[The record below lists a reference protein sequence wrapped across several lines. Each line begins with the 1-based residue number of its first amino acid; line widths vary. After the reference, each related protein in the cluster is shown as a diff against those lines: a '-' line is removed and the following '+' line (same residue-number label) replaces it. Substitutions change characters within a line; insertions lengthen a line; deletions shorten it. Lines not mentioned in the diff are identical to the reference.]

1 MVDIN
6 IGNGQGITQAIRDK
20 IGAANIKNKDAA
32 TWQKVVAEVN
42 SAQNSKSIFK
52 SGDNYTTDST
62 KLNEKSTYQSNFV
75 VDQGTVTI
83 DDSVWSK
90 IQNLLTGGNETT
102 KAAAETKQ
110 KTLRETANENTIGDL
125 KLTKEPVAPDM
136 SLKPNIGHIDVAPQ
150 ATGKQLN
157 RMVNG
162 QKQAIEI
169 SHDKD
174 GNKVRYAV
182 NDDGTRG
189 EQLVTV
195 TTAGKNTYVTKSEFD
210 KTVKSALQLGEN
222 DEIPKGLNAEY
233 VSIGGEATLVFKG
246 KDGHVMTGSEV
257 KKFMTDYKKDLY
269 DRTAH
274 GSGEYAGKSIKDI
287 TNEVVSKMD
296 YSKLDPS
303 FMETALKQDGVQL
316 NYGGQKYTVQQGNLV
331 DAQGNKFSVQNNKL
345 VPVKTQDALNKA
357 NPEKLAD
364 TADLSYS
371 AKTELTIDGKK
382 YSVEKDG
389 TLVDAQGNK
398 YDVKDG
404 KPVQKENDKA
414 ALADVDFTK
423 PENVELLSTFYHPNA
438 QLNFGGT
445 MYTVQQDKTLVDAQG
460 NKYKLENNKPVP
472 IKTSQEPVQTYGK
485 HGNLNVDNDNS
496 GGPFIKNGRLDLE

>member
-42 SAQNSKSIFK
+42 NAQNSKSIFK

-75 VDQGTVTI
+75 VDKGTVTI

-110 KTLRETANENTIGDL
+110 KTLSETANENTIGDL
-125 KLTKEPVAPDM
+125 NLTKEPVDPGM
-136 SLKPNIGHIDVAPQ
+136 FEKPNIAHVDVNPQ
-150 ATGKQLN
+150 PTENLATGKQLT

-162 QKQAIEI
+162 EKKTIEI

-189 EQLVTV
+189 EELVTL
-195 TTAGKNTYVTKSEFD
+195 TTTGKNTYQTKSELD
-210 KTVKSALQLGEN
+210 KTVRSSLGLKDGQN
-222 DEIPKGLNAEY
+222 LPDNLKPFY
-233 VSIGGEATLVFKG
+233 VEIGGSPQLMFKSDNGTLTPKQAAAYC
-246 KDGHVMTGSEV
+246 KQHI
-257 KKFMTDYKKDLY
+257 
-269 DRTAH
+269 AQ

-296 YSKLDPS
+296 YSKLDPN

-316 NYGGQKYTVQQGNLV
+316 NYGGQKYTVHQGNLV

-345 VPVKTQDALNKA
+345 VPVKT
-357 NPEKLAD
+357 
-364 TADLSYS
+364 
-371 AKTELTIDGKK
+371 
-382 YSVEKDG
+382 
-389 TLVDAQGNK
+389 
-398 YDVKDG
+398 
-404 KPVQKENDKA
+404 
-414 ALADVDFTK
+414 
-423 PENVELLSTFYHPNA
+423 
-438 QLNFGGT
+438 
-445 MYTVQQDKTLVDAQG
+445 
-460 NKYKLENNKPVP
+460 
-472 IKTSQEPVQTYGK
+472 SQEPVQTYGK
-485 HGNLNVDNDNS
+485 HGNLNVDNDSS
-496 GGPFIKNGRLDLE
+496 GGPFIKSGRLD

>member
-42 SAQNSKSIFK
+42 NAQNSKSIFK

-90 IQNLLTGGNETT
+90 IQTLLTGGNETT

-125 KLTKEPVAPDM
+125 NLTKEPVDPDT

-169 SHDKD
+169 LHDKD

-257 KKFMTDYKKDLY
+257 KNFMTDYKQDLY

-296 YSKLDPS
+296 YSKLSPS
-303 FMETALKQDGVQL
+303 FMEAALKQDGVQL

-331 DAQGNKFSVQNNKL
+331 DAQGNK
-345 VPVKTQDALNKA
+345 
-357 NPEKLAD
+357 
-364 TADLSYS
+364 
-371 AKTELTIDGKK
+371 
-382 YSVEKDG
+382 
-389 TLVDAQGNK
+389 

-404 KPVQKENDKA
+404 KPVQKENDKP
-414 ALADVDFTK
+414 ALADVDFTN

-472 IKTSQEPVQTYGK
+472 VKTSQEPVQTYGK
-485 HGNLNVDNDNS
+485 HGNLNVDNDSS
-496 GGPFIKNGRLDLE
+496 GGPFIKSRILDFE

>member
-20 IGAANIKNKDAA
+20 IGAANIKNKDVA

-75 VDQGTVTI
+75 VDKGTVTI

-110 KTLRETANENTIGDL
+110 KTLSETANENTIGDL
-125 KLTKEPVAPDM
+125 NLTKEPVDPGM
-136 SLKPNIGHIDVAPQ
+136 FEKPNIAHVDVNPQ
-150 ATGKQLN
+150 PTENLATGKQLT

-162 QKQAIEI
+162 EKKTIEI

-182 NDDGTRG
+182 NGDGTRG
-189 EQLVTV
+189 EELVTL
-195 TTAGKNTYVTKSEFD
+195 TTTGKNTYQTKSELD
-210 KTVKSALQLGEN
+210 KTVRSSLGLKDGQN
-222 DEIPKGLNAEY
+222 LPDNLKPFY
-233 VSIGGEATLVFKG
+233 VEIGGSPQLMFKSDNGTLTPKQAAAYC
-246 KDGHVMTGSEV
+246 KQHI
-257 KKFMTDYKKDLY
+257 
-269 DRTAH
+269 AQ

-296 YSKLDPS
+296 YSKLSPN
-303 FMETALKQDGVQL
+303 FMEAALKQDGVQL
-316 NYGGQKYTVQQGNLV
+316 NYGGQKYTVHQGNLV

-345 VPVKTQDALNKA
+345 VPVKT
-357 NPEKLAD
+357 
-364 TADLSYS
+364 
-371 AKTELTIDGKK
+371 
-382 YSVEKDG
+382 
-389 TLVDAQGNK
+389 
-398 YDVKDG
+398 
-404 KPVQKENDKA
+404 
-414 ALADVDFTK
+414 
-423 PENVELLSTFYHPNA
+423 
-438 QLNFGGT
+438 
-445 MYTVQQDKTLVDAQG
+445 
-460 NKYKLENNKPVP
+460 
-472 IKTSQEPVQTYGK
+472 SQEPVQTYGK
-485 HGNLNVDNDNS
+485 HGNLNVDNDGS
-496 GGPFIKNGRLDLE
+496 SGPFIKRGILDFE

>member
-42 SAQNSKSIFK
+42 NAQNSKSIFK

-169 SHDKD
+169 LHDKD

-257 KKFMTDYKKDLY
+257 KKFMTDYKQDLY

-296 YSKLDPS
+296 YSKLSPN
-303 FMETALKQDGVQL
+303 FMEAALKQDGVQL
-316 NYGGQKYTVQQGNLV
+316 NYGGQKYTVQQGN
-331 DAQGNKFSVQNNKL
+331 
-345 VPVKTQDALNKA
+345 
-357 NPEKLAD
+357 
-364 TADLSYS
+364 
-371 AKTELTIDGKK
+371 
-382 YSVEKDG
+382 
-389 TLVDAQGNK
+389 LVDAQGNK

-485 HGNLNVDNDNS
+485 HGNLNVDNDSS
-496 GGPFIKNGRLDLE
+496 GGPFIKSGRLDFE

>member
-1 MVDIN
+1 MAEIN
-6 IGNGQGITQAIRDK
+6 IRNGQGITQAIRDK

-42 SAQNSKSIFK
+42 NAQNSKSIFK

-90 IQNLLTGGNETT
+90 IQTLLTGGNETT

-110 KTLRETANENTIGDL
+110 KTLSETANENTIGDL
-125 KLTKEPVAPDM
+125 NLTKEPVDPGM
-136 SLKPNIGHIDVAPQ
+136 FEKPNIAHVDVNPQ
-150 ATGKQLN
+150 PTENLATGKQLT

-162 QKQAIEI
+162 EKKTIEI

-189 EQLVTV
+189 EELVTL
-195 TTAGKNTYVTKSEFD
+195 TTTGKNTYQTKSELD
-210 KTVKSALQLGEN
+210 KTVRSSLGLKDGQN
-222 DEIPKGLNAEY
+222 LPDNLKPFY
-233 VSIGGEATLVFKG
+233 VEIGGSPQLMFKSDNGTLTPEQAAAYCKQHIAQG
-246 KDGHVMTGSEV
+246 
-257 KKFMTDYKKDLY
+257 
-269 DRTAH
+269 A
-274 GSGEYAGKSIKDI
+274 GEYAGKSIKDI

-296 YSKLDPS
+296 YSKLSPS
-303 FMETALKQDGVQL
+303 FMDTALKQDGVQL

-345 VPVKTQDALNKA
+345 VPVKT
-357 NPEKLAD
+357 
-364 TADLSYS
+364 
-371 AKTELTIDGKK
+371 
-382 YSVEKDG
+382 
-389 TLVDAQGNK
+389 
-398 YDVKDG
+398 
-404 KPVQKENDKA
+404 
-414 ALADVDFTK
+414 
-423 PENVELLSTFYHPNA
+423 
-438 QLNFGGT
+438 
-445 MYTVQQDKTLVDAQG
+445 
-460 NKYKLENNKPVP
+460 
-472 IKTSQEPVQTYGK
+472 SQEPVQTYGK
-485 HGNLNVDNDNS
+485 HGNLNVDNDSS

>member
-1 MVDIN
+1 MAEIN

-42 SAQNSKSIFK
+42 NAQNSKSIFK

-75 VDQGTVTI
+75 VDKGTVTI
-83 DDSVWSK
+83 DDSVWAK

-125 KLTKEPVAPDM
+125 NLTKEPVDPGM
-136 SLKPNIGHIDVAPQ
+136 FEKPNIAHVDVNPQ
-150 ATGKQLN
+150 PTENLATGKQLT

-162 QKQAIEI
+162 EKKTIEI

-189 EQLVTV
+189 EELVTL
-195 TTAGKNTYVTKSEFD
+195 TTTGKNTYQTKSELD
-210 KTVKSALQLGEN
+210 KIVRSSLGLKDGQN
-222 DEIPKGLNAEY
+222 LPDNLKPFY
-233 VSIGGEATLVFKG
+233 VEIGGSPQLMFKSDNGTLTPKQAAAYC
-246 KDGHVMTGSEV
+246 KQHI
-257 KKFMTDYKKDLY
+257 
-269 DRTAH
+269 AH

-296 YSKLDPS
+296 YSKLDPN
-303 FMETALKQDGVQL
+303 FMDTALKQDGVQL
-316 NYGGQKYTVQQGNLV
+316 NYGGQKYTVHQGNLV

-345 VPVKTQDALNKA
+345 VPVKT
-357 NPEKLAD
+357 
-364 TADLSYS
+364 
-371 AKTELTIDGKK
+371 
-382 YSVEKDG
+382 
-389 TLVDAQGNK
+389 
-398 YDVKDG
+398 
-404 KPVQKENDKA
+404 
-414 ALADVDFTK
+414 
-423 PENVELLSTFYHPNA
+423 
-438 QLNFGGT
+438 
-445 MYTVQQDKTLVDAQG
+445 
-460 NKYKLENNKPVP
+460 
-472 IKTSQEPVQTYGK
+472 SQEPVQTYGK
-485 HGNLNVDNDNS
+485 HGNLNVDNDSS
-496 GGPFIKNGRLDLE
+496 GGPFIKSGRLDLE

>member
-1 MVDIN
+1 M
-6 IGNGQGITQAIRDK
+6 
-20 IGAANIKNKDAA
+20 
-32 TWQKVVAEVN
+32 
-42 SAQNSKSIFK
+42 
-52 SGDNYTTDST
+52 
-62 KLNEKSTYQSNFV
+62 
-75 VDQGTVTI
+75 
-83 DDSVWSK
+83 
-90 IQNLLTGGNETT
+90 
-102 KAAAETKQ
+102 
-110 KTLRETANENTIGDL
+110 
-125 KLTKEPVAPDM
+125 
-136 SLKPNIGHIDVAPQ
+136 KPNIGHIDIAPQ

-257 KKFMTDYKKDLY
+257 KKFMTDYKQDLY

-287 TNEVVSKMD
+287 TNEVVSKID

-331 DAQGNKFSVQNNKL
+331 DAQGNK
-345 VPVKTQDALNKA
+345 
-357 NPEKLAD
+357 
-364 TADLSYS
+364 
-371 AKTELTIDGKK
+371 
-382 YSVEKDG
+382 
-389 TLVDAQGNK
+389 

-414 ALADVDFTK
+414 ALADVDFTN

-485 HGNLNVDNDNS
+485 HGNLNVDNDSS
-496 GGPFIKNGRLDLE
+496 GGPFIKSGRLDFE

>member
-1 MVDIN
+1 MAEIN

-42 SAQNSKSIFK
+42 NAQNSKSIFK

-75 VDQGTVTI
+75 VDKGTVTI
-83 DDSVWSK
+83 DDSVWAK

-125 KLTKEPVAPDM
+125 KLTKEAVDM

-169 SHDKD
+169 LHDKD

-257 KKFMTDYKKDLY
+257 KRFMTDYKQDLY

-303 FMETALKQDGVQL
+303 FMVAALKQDGVQL
-316 NYGGQKYTVQQGNLV
+316 NYGGQKYTVHQGNLV

-345 VPVKTQDALNKA
+345 VPVKT
-357 NPEKLAD
+357 
-364 TADLSYS
+364 
-371 AKTELTIDGKK
+371 
-382 YSVEKDG
+382 
-389 TLVDAQGNK
+389 
-398 YDVKDG
+398 
-404 KPVQKENDKA
+404 
-414 ALADVDFTK
+414 
-423 PENVELLSTFYHPNA
+423 
-438 QLNFGGT
+438 
-445 MYTVQQDKTLVDAQG
+445 
-460 NKYKLENNKPVP
+460 
-472 IKTSQEPVQTYGK
+472 SQEPVQTYGK
-485 HGNLNVDNDNS
+485 HGNLNVDNDSS
-496 GGPFIKNGRLDLE
+496 GGPFIKSGRLD

>member
-169 SHDKD
+169 LHDKD

-257 KKFMTDYKKDLY
+257 KRFMTDYKQDLY

-296 YSKLDPS
+296 YSKLDPN
-303 FMETALKQDGVQL
+303 FMAAALKQDGVQL
-316 NYGGQKYTVQQGNLV
+316 NYGGQKYTVQQGN
-331 DAQGNKFSVQNNKL
+331 
-345 VPVKTQDALNKA
+345 
-357 NPEKLAD
+357 
-364 TADLSYS
+364 
-371 AKTELTIDGKK
+371 
-382 YSVEKDG
+382 
-389 TLVDAQGNK
+389 LVDAQGNK

-485 HGNLNVDNDNS
+485 HGNLNVDNDSS
-496 GGPFIKNGRLDLE
+496 GGPFIKSGRLDFEE

>member
-1 MVDIN
+1 MTEIN

-42 SAQNSKSIFK
+42 NAQNSKSIFK

-75 VDQGTVTI
+75 VDKGTVTI

-125 KLTKEPVAPDM
+125 NLTKEPVAPDM

-169 SHDKD
+169 LHDKD

-257 KKFMTDYKKDLY
+257 KKFMTDYKQDLY

-296 YSKLDPS
+296 YSKLSPN
-303 FMETALKQDGVQL
+303 FMEAALKQDGVQL

-331 DAQGNKFSVQNNKL
+331 DAQGNKYV
-345 VPVKTQDALNKA
+345 
-357 NPEKLAD
+357 
-364 TADLSYS
+364 
-371 AKTELTIDGKK
+371 
-382 YSVEKDG
+382 
-389 TLVDAQGNK
+389 
-398 YDVKDG
+398 VKDG

-414 ALADVDFTK
+414 ALADVDFTN

-485 HGNLNVDNDNS
+485 HGNLNVDNDSS
-496 GGPFIKNGRLDLE
+496 GGPFIKSGRLDFE

>member
-1 MVDIN
+1 MAEIN

-42 SAQNSKSIFK
+42 NAQNSKSIFK

-75 VDQGTVTI
+75 VDKGTVTI
-83 DDSVWSK
+83 DDSVWAK

-102 KAAAETKQ
+102 KAEAETKQ

-169 SHDKD
+169 LHDKD

-257 KKFMTDYKKDLY
+257 KKFMTDYKQDLY

-296 YSKLDPS
+296 YSKLSPN
-303 FMETALKQDGVQL
+303 FMEAALKQDGVQL
-316 NYGGQKYTVQQGNLV
+316 NYGGQKYTVHQGN
-331 DAQGNKFSVQNNKL
+331 
-345 VPVKTQDALNKA
+345 
-357 NPEKLAD
+357 
-364 TADLSYS
+364 
-371 AKTELTIDGKK
+371 
-382 YSVEKDG
+382 
-389 TLVDAQGNK
+389 LVDAQGNK

-485 HGNLNVDNDNS
+485 HGNLNVDNDSS
-496 GGPFIKNGRLDLE
+496 GGPFIKRGILDFEE

>member
-90 IQNLLTGGNETT
+90 IQTLLTGGNETT

-125 KLTKEPVAPDM
+125 NLTKEPVAPDT

-169 SHDKD
+169 LHDKD

-222 DEIPKGLNAEY
+222 DEIPKGLNPEY

-257 KKFMTDYKKDLY
+257 KKFMTDYKQDLY

-296 YSKLDPS
+296 YSKLSPS
-303 FMETALKQDGVQL
+303 FMEAALKQDGVQL

-331 DAQGNKFSVQNNKL
+331 DAQGNK
-345 VPVKTQDALNKA
+345 
-357 NPEKLAD
+357 
-364 TADLSYS
+364 
-371 AKTELTIDGKK
+371 
-382 YSVEKDG
+382 
-389 TLVDAQGNK
+389 

-414 ALADVDFTK
+414 PLADVDFTN

-472 IKTSQEPVQTYGK
+472 VKTSQEPVQTYGK
-485 HGNLNVDNDNS
+485 HGNLNVDNDSS
-496 GGPFIKNGRLDLE
+496 GGPFIKSRILDFE

>member
-1 MVDIN
+1 MAEIN

-75 VDQGTVTI
+75 VDKGTVTI
-83 DDSVWSK
+83 DDSVWAK

-102 KAAAETKQ
+102 KAEAETKQ

-125 KLTKEPVAPDM
+125 KLTKEAVAPDM

-169 SHDKD
+169 LHDKD

-257 KKFMTDYKKDLY
+257 KKFMTDYKQDLY

-296 YSKLDPS
+296 YSKLDPN
-303 FMETALKQDGVQL
+303 FMEAALKQDGVQL

-331 DAQGNKFSVQNNKL
+331 DAQGNK
-345 VPVKTQDALNKA
+345 
-357 NPEKLAD
+357 
-364 TADLSYS
+364 
-371 AKTELTIDGKK
+371 
-382 YSVEKDG
+382 
-389 TLVDAQGNK
+389 

-404 KPVQKENDKA
+404 KLVQKENDKA

-472 IKTSQEPVQTYGK
+472 IKTSQGPVQTYGK
-485 HGNLNVDNDNS
+485 HGNLNVDNDSS
-496 GGPFIKNGRLDLE
+496 GGPFIKSGRLDFE

>member
-1 MVDIN
+1 MAEIN

-42 SAQNSKSIFK
+42 NAQNSKSIFK

-125 KLTKEPVAPDM
+125 NLTKEPVAPDM
-136 SLKPNIGHIDVAPQ
+136 SLKPNIGHIDIAPQ

-169 SHDKD
+169 LHDKD

-257 KKFMTDYKKDLY
+257 KKFMTDYKQDLY

-296 YSKLDPS
+296 YSKLSPN
-303 FMETALKQDGVQL
+303 FMEAALKQDGVQL

-331 DAQGNKFSVQNNKL
+331 DAQGNK
-345 VPVKTQDALNKA
+345 
-357 NPEKLAD
+357 
-364 TADLSYS
+364 
-371 AKTELTIDGKK
+371 
-382 YSVEKDG
+382 
-389 TLVDAQGNK
+389 

-404 KPVQKENDKA
+404 KLVQKENDKA

-423 PENVELLSTFYHPNA
+423 SENVELLSTFYHPNA

-445 MYTVQQDKTLVDAQG
+445 MYTVQQDKTLVDGQG

-485 HGNLNVDNDNS
+485 HGNLNVDNDSS
-496 GGPFIKNGRLDLE
+496 GGPFIKSGRLDFE

>member
-1 MVDIN
+1 MAEIN

-75 VDQGTVTI
+75 VDKGTVTI
-83 DDSVWSK
+83 DDSVWAK

-125 KLTKEPVAPDM
+125 NLTKEPVDPGM
-136 SLKPNIGHIDVAPQ
+136 FEKPNIAHVDVNPQ
-150 ATGKQLN
+150 PTENLATGKQLT

-162 QKQAIEI
+162 EKKTIEI

-189 EQLVTV
+189 EELVTL
-195 TTAGKNTYVTKSEFD
+195 TTTGKNTYQTKSELD
-210 KTVKSALQLGEN
+210 KIVRSSLGLKDGQN
-222 DEIPKGLNAEY
+222 LPDNLKPFY
-233 VSIGGEATLVFKG
+233 VEIGGSPQLMFKSDNGTLTPKQAAAYC
-246 KDGHVMTGSEV
+246 KQHI
-257 KKFMTDYKKDLY
+257 
-269 DRTAH
+269 AQ

-296 YSKLDPS
+296 YSKLDPN

-316 NYGGQKYTVQQGNLV
+316 NYGGQKYTVHQGNLV

-345 VPVKTQDALNKA
+345 VPVKT
-357 NPEKLAD
+357 
-364 TADLSYS
+364 
-371 AKTELTIDGKK
+371 
-382 YSVEKDG
+382 
-389 TLVDAQGNK
+389 
-398 YDVKDG
+398 
-404 KPVQKENDKA
+404 
-414 ALADVDFTK
+414 
-423 PENVELLSTFYHPNA
+423 
-438 QLNFGGT
+438 
-445 MYTVQQDKTLVDAQG
+445 
-460 NKYKLENNKPVP
+460 
-472 IKTSQEPVQTYGK
+472 SQEPVQTYGK
-485 HGNLNVDNDNS
+485 HGNLNVDNDSS
-496 GGPFIKNGRLDLE
+496 GGPFIKSGRLDFE

>member
-90 IQNLLTGGNETT
+90 IQTLLTGGNETT

-125 KLTKEPVAPDM
+125 NLTKEPVAPDT

-169 SHDKD
+169 LHDKD

-222 DEIPKGLNAEY
+222 DEIPKGLNPEY

-257 KKFMTDYKKDLY
+257 KKFMTDYKQDLY

-296 YSKLDPS
+296 YSKLSPS
-303 FMETALKQDGVQL
+303 FMEAALKQDGVQL

-331 DAQGNKFSVQNNKL
+331 DAQGNK
-345 VPVKTQDALNKA
+345 
-357 NPEKLAD
+357 
-364 TADLSYS
+364 
-371 AKTELTIDGKK
+371 
-382 YSVEKDG
+382 
-389 TLVDAQGNK
+389 

-414 ALADVDFTK
+414 PLADVDFTN

-485 HGNLNVDNDNS
+485 HGNLNVDNDSS
-496 GGPFIKNGRLDLE
+496 GGPFIKSRILDFE

>member
-42 SAQNSKSIFK
+42 NAQNSKSIFK

-110 KTLRETANENTIGDL
+110 KTLSETANENTIGDL
-125 KLTKEPVAPDM
+125 NLTKEPVDPGM
-136 SLKPNIGHIDVAPQ
+136 FEKPNIAHVDVNPQ
-150 ATGKQLN
+150 PTENLATGKQLT

-162 QKQAIEI
+162 EKKTIEI

-182 NDDGTRG
+182 NGDGTRG
-189 EQLVTV
+189 EELVTL
-195 TTAGKNTYVTKSEFD
+195 TTTGKNTYQTKSELD
-210 KTVKSALQLGEN
+210 KTVRSSLGLKDGQN
-222 DEIPKGLNAEY
+222 LPDNLKPFY
-233 VSIGGEATLVFKG
+233 VEIGGSPQLMFKSDNGTLTPKQAAAYC
-246 KDGHVMTGSEV
+246 KQHI
-257 KKFMTDYKKDLY
+257 
-269 DRTAH
+269 AQ

-296 YSKLDPS
+296 YSKLSPN
-303 FMETALKQDGVQL
+303 FMEAALKQDGVQL
-316 NYGGQKYTVQQGNLV
+316 NYGGQKYTVHQGNLV

-345 VPVKTQDALNKA
+345 VPVKT
-357 NPEKLAD
+357 
-364 TADLSYS
+364 
-371 AKTELTIDGKK
+371 
-382 YSVEKDG
+382 
-389 TLVDAQGNK
+389 
-398 YDVKDG
+398 
-404 KPVQKENDKA
+404 
-414 ALADVDFTK
+414 
-423 PENVELLSTFYHPNA
+423 
-438 QLNFGGT
+438 
-445 MYTVQQDKTLVDAQG
+445 
-460 NKYKLENNKPVP
+460 
-472 IKTSQEPVQTYGK
+472 SQEPVQTYGK
-485 HGNLNVDNDNS
+485 HGNLNVDNDSS
-496 GGPFIKNGRLDLE
+496 GGPFIKRGILDFE

>member
-1 MVDIN
+1 MAEIN

-42 SAQNSKSIFK
+42 NAQNSKSIFK

-75 VDQGTVTI
+75 VDKGTVTI

-102 KAAAETKQ
+102 KTAAETKQ

-125 KLTKEPVAPDM
+125 NLTKEPVDPGM
-136 SLKPNIGHIDVAPQ
+136 FEKPNIAHVDVNPQ
-150 ATGKQLN
+150 PTENLATGKQLT

-162 QKQAIEI
+162 EKKTIEI

-182 NDDGTRG
+182 NGDGTRG
-189 EQLVTV
+189 EELVTL
-195 TTAGKNTYVTKSEFD
+195 TTTGKNTYQTKSELD
-210 KTVKSALQLGEN
+210 KTVRSSLGLKDGQN
-222 DEIPKGLNAEY
+222 LPDNLKPFY
-233 VSIGGEATLVFKG
+233 VEIGGSPQLMFKSDNGTLTPKQAAAYC
-246 KDGHVMTGSEV
+246 KQHI
-257 KKFMTDYKKDLY
+257 
-269 DRTAH
+269 AQ

-303 FMETALKQDGVQL
+303 FMKTALKQDGVQL
-316 NYGGQKYTVQQGNLV
+316 NYGGQKYTVHQGNLV

-345 VPVKTQDALNKA
+345 VPVKT
-357 NPEKLAD
+357 
-364 TADLSYS
+364 
-371 AKTELTIDGKK
+371 
-382 YSVEKDG
+382 
-389 TLVDAQGNK
+389 
-398 YDVKDG
+398 
-404 KPVQKENDKA
+404 
-414 ALADVDFTK
+414 
-423 PENVELLSTFYHPNA
+423 
-438 QLNFGGT
+438 
-445 MYTVQQDKTLVDAQG
+445 
-460 NKYKLENNKPVP
+460 
-472 IKTSQEPVQTYGK
+472 SQEPVQTYGK
-485 HGNLNVDNDNS
+485 HGNLNVDNDSS
-496 GGPFIKNGRLDLE
+496 GGPFIKSGRLDLE

>member
-1 MVDIN
+1 MAEIN

-75 VDQGTVTI
+75 VDKGTVTI
-83 DDSVWSK
+83 DDSVWEK

-102 KAAAETKQ
+102 KAEAETKQ

-125 KLTKEPVAPDM
+125 NLTKEPVAPDM

-169 SHDKD
+169 LHDKD

-257 KKFMTDYKKDLY
+257 KKFMTDYKQDLY

-296 YSKLDPS
+296 YSKLSPN
-303 FMETALKQDGVQL
+303 FMEAALKQDGVQL

-331 DAQGNKFSVQNNKL
+331 DAQGNKYV
-345 VPVKTQDALNKA
+345 
-357 NPEKLAD
+357 
-364 TADLSYS
+364 
-371 AKTELTIDGKK
+371 
-382 YSVEKDG
+382 
-389 TLVDAQGNK
+389 
-398 YDVKDG
+398 VKDG

-414 ALADVDFTK
+414 ALADVDFTN

-485 HGNLNVDNDNS
+485 HGNLNVDNDSS
-496 GGPFIKNGRLDLE
+496 GGPFIKSGRLDFE

>member
-1 MVDIN
+1 MAEIN

-42 SAQNSKSIFK
+42 NAQNSKSIFK

-75 VDQGTVTI
+75 VDKGTVTI

-110 KTLRETANENTIGDL
+110 KTLSETANENTIGDL
-125 KLTKEPVAPDM
+125 NLTKEPVDPGM
-136 SLKPNIGHIDVAPQ
+136 FEKPNIAHVDVNPQ
-150 ATGKQLN
+150 PTENLATGKQLT

-162 QKQAIEI
+162 EKKTIEI

-189 EQLVTV
+189 EELVTL
-195 TTAGKNTYVTKSEFD
+195 TTTGKNTYQTKSELD
-210 KTVKSALQLGEN
+210 KTVRSSLGLKDGQN
-222 DEIPKGLNAEY
+222 LPDNLKPFY
-233 VSIGGEATLVFKG
+233 VEIGGSPQLMFKSDNGTLTPKQAAAYC
-246 KDGHVMTGSEV
+246 KQHI
-257 KKFMTDYKKDLY
+257 
-269 DRTAH
+269 AQ

-345 VPVKTQDALNKA
+345 VPVKT
-357 NPEKLAD
+357 
-364 TADLSYS
+364 
-371 AKTELTIDGKK
+371 
-382 YSVEKDG
+382 
-389 TLVDAQGNK
+389 
-398 YDVKDG
+398 
-404 KPVQKENDKA
+404 
-414 ALADVDFTK
+414 
-423 PENVELLSTFYHPNA
+423 
-438 QLNFGGT
+438 
-445 MYTVQQDKTLVDAQG
+445 
-460 NKYKLENNKPVP
+460 
-472 IKTSQEPVQTYGK
+472 SQEPVQTYGK
-485 HGNLNVDNDNS
+485 HGNLNVDNDSS
-496 GGPFIKNGRLDLE
+496 GGPFIKSGRLDLE

>member
-75 VDQGTVTI
+75 VDKGTVTI

-110 KTLRETANENTIGDL
+110 KTLSETANENTIGDL
-125 KLTKEPVAPDM
+125 NLTKEPVDPGM
-136 SLKPNIGHIDVAPQ
+136 FEKPNIAHVDVNPQ
-150 ATGKQLN
+150 PTENLATGKQLT

-162 QKQAIEI
+162 EKKTIEI

-182 NDDGTRG
+182 NGDGTRG
-189 EQLVTV
+189 EELVTL
-195 TTAGKNTYVTKSEFD
+195 TTTGKNTYQTKSELD
-210 KTVKSALQLGEN
+210 KTVRSSLGLKDGQN
-222 DEIPKGLNAEY
+222 LPDNLKPFY
-233 VSIGGEATLVFKG
+233 VEIGGSPQLMFKSDNGTLTPKQAAAYC
-246 KDGHVMTGSEV
+246 KQHI
-257 KKFMTDYKKDLY
+257 
-269 DRTAH
+269 AQ

-296 YSKLDPS
+296 YSKLSPN
-303 FMETALKQDGVQL
+303 FMEAALKQDGVQL
-316 NYGGQKYTVQQGNLV
+316 NYGGQKYTVHQGNLV

-345 VPVKTQDALNKA
+345 VPVKT
-357 NPEKLAD
+357 
-364 TADLSYS
+364 
-371 AKTELTIDGKK
+371 
-382 YSVEKDG
+382 
-389 TLVDAQGNK
+389 
-398 YDVKDG
+398 
-404 KPVQKENDKA
+404 
-414 ALADVDFTK
+414 
-423 PENVELLSTFYHPNA
+423 
-438 QLNFGGT
+438 
-445 MYTVQQDKTLVDAQG
+445 
-460 NKYKLENNKPVP
+460 
-472 IKTSQEPVQTYGK
+472 SQEPVQTYGK
-485 HGNLNVDNDNS
+485 HGNLNVDNDSS
-496 GGPFIKNGRLDLE
+496 GGPFIKSGRLDFE

>member
-1 MVDIN
+1 MAEIN

-75 VDQGTVTI
+75 VDKGTVTI

-125 KLTKEPVAPDM
+125 KLTKEPVDPGM
-136 SLKPNIGHIDVAPQ
+136 FEKPNIAHVDVNPQ
-150 ATGKQLN
+150 PTENLATGKQLT

-162 QKQAIEI
+162 EKKTIEI

-189 EQLVTV
+189 EELVTL
-195 TTAGKNTYVTKSEFD
+195 TTTGKNTYQTKSELD
-210 KTVKSALQLGEN
+210 KTVRSSLGLKDGQN
-222 DEIPKGLNAEY
+222 LPDNLKPFY
-233 VSIGGEATLVFKG
+233 VEIGGSPQLMFKSDNGTLTPKQAAAYC
-246 KDGHVMTGSEV
+246 KQHI
-257 KKFMTDYKKDLY
+257 
-269 DRTAH
+269 AQ

-287 TNEVVSKMD
+287 TNDVVSKID
-296 YSKLDPS
+296 YSKLSPN
-303 FMETALKQDGVQL
+303 FMEAALKQDGVQL
-316 NYGGQKYTVQQGNLV
+316 NYGGQKYTVHQGNLV

-345 VPVKTQDALNKA
+345 VPVKT
-357 NPEKLAD
+357 
-364 TADLSYS
+364 
-371 AKTELTIDGKK
+371 
-382 YSVEKDG
+382 
-389 TLVDAQGNK
+389 
-398 YDVKDG
+398 
-404 KPVQKENDKA
+404 
-414 ALADVDFTK
+414 
-423 PENVELLSTFYHPNA
+423 
-438 QLNFGGT
+438 
-445 MYTVQQDKTLVDAQG
+445 
-460 NKYKLENNKPVP
+460 
-472 IKTSQEPVQTYGK
+472 SQEPVQTYGK
-485 HGNLNVDNDNS
+485 HGNLNVDNDSS
-496 GGPFIKNGRLDLE
+496 GGPFIKSGRLDFE

>member
-42 SAQNSKSIFK
+42 NAQNSKSIFK

-90 IQNLLTGGNETT
+90 IQNLLTGSSNETP

-110 KTLRETANENTIGDL
+110 KTLSETANENTIGDL
-125 KLTKEPVAPDM
+125 NLTKEPVDPGM
-136 SLKPNIGHIDVAPQ
+136 FEKPNIAHVDVNPQ
-150 ATGKQLN
+150 PTENLATGKQLT

-162 QKQAIEI
+162 EKKTIEI

-210 KTVKSALQLGEN
+210 KTVKSVLQLGEN

-257 KKFMTDYKKDLY
+257 KKFMTDYKQDLY

-287 TNEVVSKMD
+287 TNEVVSKID
-296 YSKLDPS
+296 YSKLSPS
-303 FMETALKQDGVQL
+303 FMEAALKQDGVQL
-316 NYGGQKYTVQQGNLV
+316 NYGGQKYTVQQGN
-331 DAQGNKFSVQNNKL
+331 
-345 VPVKTQDALNKA
+345 
-357 NPEKLAD
+357 
-364 TADLSYS
+364 
-371 AKTELTIDGKK
+371 
-382 YSVEKDG
+382 
-389 TLVDAQGNK
+389 
-398 YDVKDG
+398 
-404 KPVQKENDKA
+404 
-414 ALADVDFTK
+414 
-423 PENVELLSTFYHPNA
+423 
-438 QLNFGGT
+438 
-445 MYTVQQDKTLVDAQG
+445 LVDAQG

-485 HGNLNVDNDNS
+485 HGNLNVDNDSS

>member
-1 MVDIN
+1 MAEIN

-125 KLTKEPVAPDM
+125 NLTKEPVDPGM
-136 SLKPNIGHIDVAPQ
+136 FEKPNIAHVDVNPQ
-150 ATGKQLN
+150 PTENLATGKQLT

-162 QKQAIEI
+162 EKKTIEI

-182 NDDGTRG
+182 NGDGTRG
-189 EQLVTV
+189 EELVTL
-195 TTAGKNTYVTKSEFD
+195 TTTGKNTYQTKSELD
-210 KTVKSALQLGEN
+210 KTVRSSLGLKDGQN
-222 DEIPKGLNAEY
+222 LPDNLKPFY
-233 VSIGGEATLVFKG
+233 VEIGGSPQLMFKSDNGTLTPKQAAAYC
-246 KDGHVMTGSEV
+246 KQHI
-257 KKFMTDYKKDLY
+257 
-269 DRTAH
+269 AQ

-296 YSKLDPS
+296 YSKLSPN
-303 FMETALKQDGVQL
+303 FMEAALKQDGVQL
-316 NYGGQKYTVQQGNLV
+316 NYGGQKYTVHQGNLV

-345 VPVKTQDALNKA
+345 VPVKT
-357 NPEKLAD
+357 
-364 TADLSYS
+364 
-371 AKTELTIDGKK
+371 
-382 YSVEKDG
+382 
-389 TLVDAQGNK
+389 
-398 YDVKDG
+398 
-404 KPVQKENDKA
+404 
-414 ALADVDFTK
+414 
-423 PENVELLSTFYHPNA
+423 
-438 QLNFGGT
+438 
-445 MYTVQQDKTLVDAQG
+445 
-460 NKYKLENNKPVP
+460 
-472 IKTSQEPVQTYGK
+472 SQEPVQTYGK
-485 HGNLNVDNDNS
+485 HGNLNVDNDGS
-496 GGPFIKNGRLDLE
+496 SGPFIKRGILDFE

>member
-1 MVDIN
+1 MAEIN

-125 KLTKEPVAPDM
+125 NLTKEPVAPDM

-257 KKFMTDYKKDLY
+257 KKFMTDYKQDLY

-296 YSKLDPS
+296 YSKLSPN
-303 FMETALKQDGVQL
+303 FMEAALKQDGVQL

-331 DAQGNKFSVQNNKL
+331 DAQGNK
-345 VPVKTQDALNKA
+345 
-357 NPEKLAD
+357 
-364 TADLSYS
+364 
-371 AKTELTIDGKK
+371 
-382 YSVEKDG
+382 
-389 TLVDAQGNK
+389 

-404 KPVQKENDKA
+404 KLVQKENDKA

-423 PENVELLSTFYHPNA
+423 SENIELLSTFYHTNA

-485 HGNLNVDNDNS
+485 HGNLNVDNDSS

>member
-1 MVDIN
+1 MAEIN

-42 SAQNSKSIFK
+42 NAQNSKSIFK

-169 SHDKD
+169 LHDKD

-257 KKFMTDYKKDLY
+257 KRFMTDYKQDLY

-296 YSKLDPS
+296 YSKLSPS
-303 FMETALKQDGVQL
+303 FMEAALKQDGVQL

-331 DAQGNKFSVQNNKL
+331 DAQGNK
-345 VPVKTQDALNKA
+345 
-357 NPEKLAD
+357 
-364 TADLSYS
+364 
-371 AKTELTIDGKK
+371 
-382 YSVEKDG
+382 
-389 TLVDAQGNK
+389 

-404 KPVQKENDKA
+404 KPVQKENDKP
-414 ALADVDFTK
+414 ALADVDFTN

-472 IKTSQEPVQTYGK
+472 VKTSQEPVQTYGK
-485 HGNLNVDNDNS
+485 HGNLNVDNDSS
-496 GGPFIKNGRLDLE
+496 GGPFIKSGRLDLE

>member
-75 VDQGTVTI
+75 VDKGTVTI

-125 KLTKEPVAPDM
+125 NLTKEPVDPGM
-136 SLKPNIGHIDVAPQ
+136 FEKPNIAHVDVNPQ
-150 ATGKQLN
+150 PTENLATGKQLT

-162 QKQAIEI
+162 EKKTIEI

-189 EQLVTV
+189 EELVTL
-195 TTAGKNTYVTKSEFD
+195 TTTGKNTYQTKSELD
-210 KTVKSALQLGEN
+210 KTVRSSLGLKDGQN
-222 DEIPKGLNAEY
+222 LPDNLKPFY
-233 VSIGGEATLVFKG
+233 VEIGGSPQLMFKSDNGTLTPKQAAAYC
-246 KDGHVMTGSEV
+246 KQHI
-257 KKFMTDYKKDLY
+257 
-269 DRTAH
+269 AQ

-296 YSKLDPS
+296 YSKLDPN
-303 FMETALKQDGVQL
+303 FMETALKQNGVQL
-316 NYGGQKYTVQQGNLV
+316 NYGGQKYTVHQGNLV

-345 VPVKTQDALNKA
+345 VPVKT
-357 NPEKLAD
+357 
-364 TADLSYS
+364 
-371 AKTELTIDGKK
+371 
-382 YSVEKDG
+382 
-389 TLVDAQGNK
+389 
-398 YDVKDG
+398 
-404 KPVQKENDKA
+404 
-414 ALADVDFTK
+414 
-423 PENVELLSTFYHPNA
+423 
-438 QLNFGGT
+438 
-445 MYTVQQDKTLVDAQG
+445 
-460 NKYKLENNKPVP
+460 
-472 IKTSQEPVQTYGK
+472 SQEPVQTYGK
-485 HGNLNVDNDNS
+485 HGNLNVDNDSS
-496 GGPFIKNGRLDLE
+496 GGPFIKSGRLDFE

>member
-62 KLNEKSTYQSNFV
+62 KLNEKSTFQSNFV

-102 KAAAETKQ
+102 KALSAQPKDETIKDNN
-110 KTLRETANENTIGDL
+110 LPEVVVTANELKRTKTI
-125 KLTKEPVAPDM
+125 TNPADM
-136 SLKPNIGHIDVAPQ
+136 SLKPNIAHIDVAPQ

-162 QKQAIEI
+162 QKPAKAIEI
-169 SHDKD
+169 LHDKD

-210 KTVKSALQLGEN
+210 KTVKSVLQLGEN

-257 KKFMTDYKKDLY
+257 KKFMTDYKQDLY

-287 TNEVVSKMD
+287 TNDVVSKID
-296 YSKLDPS
+296 YSKLSPN
-303 FMETALKQDGVQL
+303 FMEAALKQDGVQL
-316 NYGGQKYTVQQGNLV
+316 NYGGQKYTVHQGNLV

-345 VPVKTQDALNKA
+345 VPVKT
-357 NPEKLAD
+357 
-364 TADLSYS
+364 
-371 AKTELTIDGKK
+371 
-382 YSVEKDG
+382 
-389 TLVDAQGNK
+389 
-398 YDVKDG
+398 
-404 KPVQKENDKA
+404 
-414 ALADVDFTK
+414 
-423 PENVELLSTFYHPNA
+423 
-438 QLNFGGT
+438 
-445 MYTVQQDKTLVDAQG
+445 
-460 NKYKLENNKPVP
+460 
-472 IKTSQEPVQTYGK
+472 SQEPVQTYGK
-485 HGNLNVDNDNS
+485 HGNLNVDNDSS
-496 GGPFIKNGRLDLE
+496 GGPFIKRGRLDFEE

>member
-42 SAQNSKSIFK
+42 NAQNSKSIFK

-75 VDQGTVTI
+75 VDKGTVTI

-110 KTLRETANENTIGDL
+110 KTLSETANENTIGDL
-125 KLTKEPVAPDM
+125 NLTKEPVDPGM
-136 SLKPNIGHIDVAPQ
+136 FEKPNIAHVDVNPQ
-150 ATGKQLN
+150 PTENLATGKQLT

-162 QKQAIEI
+162 EKKTIEI

-189 EQLVTV
+189 EELVTL
-195 TTAGKNTYVTKSEFD
+195 TTTGKNTYQTKSELD
-210 KTVKSALQLGEN
+210 KTVRSSLGLKDGQN
-222 DEIPKGLNAEY
+222 LPDNLKPFY
-233 VSIGGEATLVFKG
+233 VEIGGSPQLMFKSDNGTLTPKQAAAYC
-246 KDGHVMTGSEV
+246 KQHI
-257 KKFMTDYKKDLY
+257 
-269 DRTAH
+269 AQ

-296 YSKLDPS
+296 YSKLDPN
-303 FMETALKQDGVQL
+303 FMDTALKQDGVQL
-316 NYGGQKYTVQQGNLV
+316 NYGGQKYTVHQGNLV

-345 VPVKTQDALNKA
+345 VPVKT
-357 NPEKLAD
+357 
-364 TADLSYS
+364 
-371 AKTELTIDGKK
+371 
-382 YSVEKDG
+382 
-389 TLVDAQGNK
+389 
-398 YDVKDG
+398 
-404 KPVQKENDKA
+404 
-414 ALADVDFTK
+414 
-423 PENVELLSTFYHPNA
+423 
-438 QLNFGGT
+438 
-445 MYTVQQDKTLVDAQG
+445 
-460 NKYKLENNKPVP
+460 
-472 IKTSQEPVQTYGK
+472 SQEPVQTYGK
-485 HGNLNVDNDNS
+485 HGNLNVDNDSS
-496 GGPFIKNGRLDLE
+496 GGPFIKSGRLDLE

>member
-1 MVDIN
+1 MAEIN

-42 SAQNSKSIFK
+42 NAQNSKSIFK

-75 VDQGTVTI
+75 VDKGTVTI
-83 DDSVWSK
+83 DDSVWAK

-110 KTLRETANENTIGDL
+110 KTLSETANENTIGDL
-125 KLTKEPVAPDM
+125 NLTKEPVDPGM
-136 SLKPNIGHIDVAPQ
+136 FEKPNIAHVDVNPQ
-150 ATGKQLN
+150 PTENLATGKQLT

-162 QKQAIEI
+162 EKKTIEI

-189 EQLVTV
+189 EELVTL
-195 TTAGKNTYVTKSEFD
+195 TTTGKNTYQTKSELD
-210 KTVKSALQLGEN
+210 KTVRSSLGLKDGQN
-222 DEIPKGLNAEY
+222 LPDNLKPFY
-233 VSIGGEATLVFKG
+233 VEIGGSPQLMFKSDNGTLTPKQAAAYC
-246 KDGHVMTGSEV
+246 KQHI
-257 KKFMTDYKKDLY
+257 
-269 DRTAH
+269 AQ

-296 YSKLDPS
+296 YSKLSPS
-303 FMETALKQDGVQL
+303 FMEAALKQDGVQL

-345 VPVKTQDALNKA
+345 VPVKT
-357 NPEKLAD
+357 
-364 TADLSYS
+364 
-371 AKTELTIDGKK
+371 
-382 YSVEKDG
+382 
-389 TLVDAQGNK
+389 
-398 YDVKDG
+398 
-404 KPVQKENDKA
+404 
-414 ALADVDFTK
+414 
-423 PENVELLSTFYHPNA
+423 
-438 QLNFGGT
+438 
-445 MYTVQQDKTLVDAQG
+445 
-460 NKYKLENNKPVP
+460 
-472 IKTSQEPVQTYGK
+472 SQEPVQTYGK
-485 HGNLNVDNDNS
+485 HGNLNVDNDSS
-496 GGPFIKNGRLDLE
+496 GGPFIKSRILDFE

>member
-42 SAQNSKSIFK
+42 NAQNSKSIFK

-90 IQNLLTGGNETT
+90 IQNLLTGGNETIKDNNLKEVVVTADKLNKT
-102 KAAAETKQ
+102 K
-110 KTLRETANENTIGDL
+110 TI
-125 KLTKEPVAPDM
+125 TITNPPDM
-136 SLKPNIGHIDVAPQ
+136 SLKPNIGHIDIAPQ

-169 SHDKD
+169 LHDKD

-257 KKFMTDYKKDLY
+257 KKFMTDYKQDLY

-296 YSKLDPS
+296 YSKLSPS
-303 FMETALKQDGVQL
+303 FMEAALKQDGVQL
-316 NYGGQKYTVQQGNLV
+316 NYGGQKYTVHQGN
-331 DAQGNKFSVQNNKL
+331 
-345 VPVKTQDALNKA
+345 
-357 NPEKLAD
+357 
-364 TADLSYS
+364 
-371 AKTELTIDGKK
+371 
-382 YSVEKDG
+382 
-389 TLVDAQGNK
+389 LVDAQGNK

-414 ALADVDFTK
+414 ALADVDFTN

-485 HGNLNVDNDNS
+485 HGNLNVDNDSS
-496 GGPFIKNGRLDLE
+496 GGPFIKRGRLDFE

>member
-42 SAQNSKSIFK
+42 NAQNSKSIFK

-75 VDQGTVTI
+75 VDEGTVTI

-125 KLTKEPVAPDM
+125 NLTKEPVDPGM
-136 SLKPNIGHIDVAPQ
+136 FEKPNIAHVDVNPQ
-150 ATGKQLN
+150 PTENLATGKQLT

-162 QKQAIEI
+162 EKKTIEI

-257 KKFMTDYKKDLY
+257 KRFMTDYKQDLY

-296 YSKLDPS
+296 YSKLSPS
-303 FMETALKQDGVQL
+303 FMEAALKQDGVQL
-316 NYGGQKYTVQQGNLV
+316 NYGGQKYTVQEGN
-331 DAQGNKFSVQNNKL
+331 
-345 VPVKTQDALNKA
+345 
-357 NPEKLAD
+357 
-364 TADLSYS
+364 
-371 AKTELTIDGKK
+371 
-382 YSVEKDG
+382 
-389 TLVDAQGNK
+389 LVDAQGNK

-485 HGNLNVDNDNS
+485 HGNLNVDNDSS
-496 GGPFIKNGRLDLE
+496 GGPFIKSGRLDFEE

>member
-1 MVDIN
+1 MAEIN

-42 SAQNSKSIFK
+42 NAQNSKSIFK

-75 VDQGTVTI
+75 VDKGTVTI

-125 KLTKEPVAPDM
+125 NLTKEPVDPGM
-136 SLKPNIGHIDVAPQ
+136 FEKPNIAHVDVNPQ
-150 ATGKQLN
+150 PTENLATGKQLT

-162 QKQAIEI
+162 EKKTIEI

-189 EQLVTV
+189 EELVTL
-195 TTAGKNTYVTKSEFD
+195 TTTGKNTYQTKSELD
-210 KTVKSALQLGEN
+210 KIVRSSLGLKDGQN
-222 DEIPKGLNAEY
+222 LPDNLKPFY
-233 VSIGGEATLVFKG
+233 VEIGGSPQLMFKSDNGTLTPKQAAAYC
-246 KDGHVMTGSEV
+246 KQHI
-257 KKFMTDYKKDLY
+257 
-269 DRTAH
+269 AQ

-296 YSKLDPS
+296 YSKLDPN

-316 NYGGQKYTVQQGNLV
+316 NYGGQKYTVHQGNLV

-345 VPVKTQDALNKA
+345 VPVKT
-357 NPEKLAD
+357 
-364 TADLSYS
+364 
-371 AKTELTIDGKK
+371 
-382 YSVEKDG
+382 
-389 TLVDAQGNK
+389 
-398 YDVKDG
+398 
-404 KPVQKENDKA
+404 
-414 ALADVDFTK
+414 
-423 PENVELLSTFYHPNA
+423 
-438 QLNFGGT
+438 
-445 MYTVQQDKTLVDAQG
+445 
-460 NKYKLENNKPVP
+460 
-472 IKTSQEPVQTYGK
+472 SQEPVQTYGK
-485 HGNLNVDNDNS
+485 HGNLNVDNDSS
-496 GGPFIKNGRLDLE
+496 GGPFIKNGRLDFEE